1 MKTYSQFLEQTS
13 SVLDRQLAAREKQ
26 RKDLEDRALEAKQER
41 EERAAQLEQERVGRE
56 NEQEQIKAEQRLRR
70 LEAGRQQN
78 G

>member
-26 RKDLEDRALEAKQER
+26 RKDLEDRALKAKQER
-41 EERAAQLEQERVGRE
+41 EERAAQLEQERVDRE
-56 NEQEQIKAEQRLRR
+56 NERKEREDEQRLRR
-70 LEAGRQQN
+70 LEAG